1 MIKKITLILLIF
13 LLFSQCGYQPI
24 YSAKNINFN
33 INKLETV
40 GELRIG
46 KIIEKKLSNFGEKG
60 STKNDYDLIVFSE
73 INKNIT
79 SKDKKGNPTTFGL
92 NISVRLTVTDA
103 LGKKEEKVFN
113 ETTSY
118 NNNSNKFNL
127 KKYENSLKKNL
138 SERITDDIIQYL
150 QNLNN

>member
-24 YSAKNINFN
+24 YSTKNINFN

-113 ETTSY
+113 QTTSY

>member
-1 MIKKITLILLIF
+1 MIKKITLIFLIF

-24 YSAKNINFN
+24 YSTKNINFN

-46 KIIEKKLSNFGEKG
+46 KIIEKKLANFGEKG

-103 LGKKEEKVFN
+103 LGKKKEKVFN
-113 ETTSY
+113 QATSY

-138 SERITDDIIQYL
+138 SEKITDDIIQYL
-150 QNLNN
+150 QDLNN

>member
-24 YSAKNINFN
+24 YSTKNINFN

-46 KIIEKKLSNFGEKG
+46 KIIEKKLANFGEKG

-79 SKDKKGNPTTFGL
+79 SKDKKGNPATFNL
-92 NISVRLTVTDA
+92 NISVKLTVTDV
-103 LGKKEEKVFN
+103 LGKKKEKVFN
-113 ETTSY
+113 HSTSY
-118 NNNSNKFNL
+118 NNNSNKFDL

-138 SERITDDIIQYL
+138 SEKITDDIIQYL
-150 QNLNN
+150 QDLNN

>member
-1 MIKKITLILLIF
+1 MIKKITLIFLIF

-24 YSAKNINFN
+24 YSTKNINFN
-33 INKLETV
+33 INKLETG
-40 GELRIG
+40 GELRVG
-46 KIIEKKLSNFGEKG
+46 KIIAKKLANFGEKG
-60 STKNDYDLIVFSE
+60 STKNDYNLIVFSE

-79 SKDKKGNPTTFGL
+79 SKDKKGNPTTFSL

-103 LGKKEEKVFN
+103 LGKKKEKVFN
-113 ETTSY
+113 QATSY

-138 SERITDDIIQYL
+138 SERIADDIIQYL

>member
-1 MIKKITLILLIF
+1 MIKKITLIFLIF

-24 YSAKNINFN
+24 YSTKNINFN

-40 GELRIG
+40 GELKIG
-46 KIIEKKLSNFGEKG
+46 KIIAKKLANFGEKG
-60 STKNDYDLIVFSE
+60 STKNDYNLIIFSE

-79 SKDKKGNPTTFGL
+79 SKDKKGNPTTFSL

-103 LGKKEEKVFN
+103 LGKKKEKVFN
-113 ETTSY
+113 QTTSF
-118 NNNSNKFNL
+118 NNNSNKFDL

-138 SERITDDIIQYL
+138 SEKIADDIIQYL
-150 QNLNN
+150 QGLNN

>member
-1 MIKKITLILLIF
+1 MIKKITLIFLIF
-13 LLFSQCGYQPI
+13 LFFSQCGYQPI
-24 YSAKNINFN
+24 YSTKNINFN
-33 INKLETV
+33 INKLETG

-46 KIIEKKLSNFGEKG
+46 KIIAKKLANFGEKD
-60 STKNDYDLIVFSE
+60 STKNDYDLIVFSG

-79 SKDKKGNPTTFGL
+79 SKDKKGNPTTFSL

-103 LGKKEEKVFN
+103 LGKKKEKVFN